1 MNSVWQSLHSQVLTS
16 PTMTLIIA
24 GPLQIIAPLMPI
36 NHWQD
41 DACYEPDKR
50 ASRSLV

>member
-1 MNSVWQSLHSQVLTS
+1 VPAQSLHSQVLTS

-36 NHWQD
+36 NQLLD
-41 DACYEPDKR
+41 EAR
-50 ASRSLV
+50 